1 MSDCRECPYYY
12 DCPYEDWKKCT
23 HQPLYKKI
31 RIKDEDTGKY
41 YYLIVDQNGI
51 VRKVVEDKDAGSK

>member
-1 MSDCRECPYYY
+1 MTKMHSDSSCNYSWES
-12 DCPYEDWKKCT
+12 CT
-23 HQPLYKKI
+23 HVEFYKKI
-31 RIKDEDTGKY
+31 KIKDEDTGKY